1 MKKGVVLL
9 LVLIIVLALVVGAA
23 LFFTRNFKTTAS
35 ITPPNE
41 KVVKNKISSENGV
54 AQVSAIQE
62 ELDRLSE
69 QMVADLQSERRLNLN
84 MVGTLRANRQMID
97 QIQNYAVKVEK
108 QIDIIEEI
116 AKDEFQEDVKLQ
128 ASLFTGKKAD
138 LVAKHL
144 EEFRAARVGAILAKM
159 KEKEASAVLDI
170 WAKASDPRISA
181 FYRETMAAYLNN
193 RRRDMHPELFESKS
207 DSSVA
212 QK

>member
-1 MKKGVVLL
+1 MNKGLS
-9 LVLIIVLALVVGAA
+9 LIIILVVVLALVIGAA
-23 LFFTRNFKTTAS
+23 VFFTRDFKTTAS

-41 KVVKNKISSENGV
+41 EVVKNKASSQSQP
-54 AQVSAIQE
+54 QVSAIQE
-62 ELDRLSE
+62 ELDRLSQ

-97 QIQNYAVKVEK
+97 QIQTYAVKVEK

-159 KEKEASAVLDI
+159 KEKEAGAVLDI
-170 WAKASDPRISA
+170 WAKASNPRISS
-181 FYRETMAAYLNN
+181 FYREAMAAYLNN
-193 RRRDMHPELFESKS
+193 RRRDMHPELFENKS
-207 DSSVA
+207 DSAVA
-212 QK
+212 ER